1 MLLLLFCAAR
11 ADSIAV
17 VRAGGVIRLTVGRD
31 STERGAPAAGL
42 PAFAP
47 NTLFRVGAA
56 LGRFMLGA
64 FFNALAGTFAMV
76 LFTGEEF
83 VNVLFGA
90 AVKPPGRDI
99 FAWFIAFAL
108 PVWL

>member
-1 MLLLLFCAAR
+1 M
-11 ADSIAV
+11 AV

-31 STERGAPAAGL
+31 STERGAAAAGL

-47 NTLFRVGAA
+47 NMLFRVGAA
-56 LGRFMLGA
+56 LGRFTLGA
-64 FFNALAGTFAMV
+64 FFNALAGTLAID
-76 LFTGEEF
+76 LYTGKEF

-90 AVKPPGRDI
+90 AVNPPGRDM
-99 FAWFIAFAL
+99 FTWFIAFAV